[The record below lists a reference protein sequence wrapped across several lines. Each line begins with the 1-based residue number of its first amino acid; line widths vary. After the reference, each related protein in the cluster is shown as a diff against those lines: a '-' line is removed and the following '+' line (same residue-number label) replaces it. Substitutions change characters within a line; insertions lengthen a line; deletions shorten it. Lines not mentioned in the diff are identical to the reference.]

1 MAKLANCVLPK
12 SRILIH
18 ILYLYVNIHIIFK
31 SSIYY
36 VNISVTV
43 GVVKNIFIP
52 KLLQDFDINFGSSN
66 ICCSLF
72 ESRLVA
78 VVAGASIKDSLAIE
92 KLLSVI
98 IRTRIKNLQ
107 HGRSFSCSY

>member
-1 MAKLANCVLPK
+1 MNTDIEILPK

-18 ILYLYVNIHIIFK
+18 ILCLYVNKNIHTIFK

-52 KLLQDFDINFGSSN
+52 KLLQDFDIKLR
-66 ICCSLF
+66 LF
-72 ESRLVA
+72 
-78 VVAGASIKDSLAIE
+78 KY
-92 KLLSVI
+92 LLFTI
-98 IRTRIKNLQ
+98 
-107 HGRSFSCSY
+107 